1 MLGTVIVLRYVAA
14 GNPRTNHFATART
27 NKWASKA
34 ARLMEVA
41 MSGLRL
47 EPDIKLKWVERSA
60 NDAVFQIYQPLE
72 EPESEYIL
80 GQEIASPTKG
90 QIYIRVLI
98 LIEET
103 VC

>member
-1 MLGTVIVLRYVAA
+1 
-14 GNPRTNHFATART
+14 
-27 NKWASKA
+27 
-34 ARLMEVA
+34 MEVA

-60 NDAVFQIYQPLE
+60 NDPFRTFARIAVFQIYQPLE

>member
-1 MLGTVIVLRYVAA
+1 MVRFTGAIPTD
-14 GNPRTNHFATART
+14 PFRTFAR
-27 NKWASKA
+27 
-34 ARLMEVA
+34 
-41 MSGLRL
+41 
-47 EPDIKLKWVERSA
+47 I
-60 NDAVFQIYQPLE
+60 AVFQIYQPLE

-98 LIEET
+98 LIRET